1 MKNVMGQGLRLASL
15 AAMALMVAGSAFA
28 QERVSADQ
36 IRDRIRDRIEQRRLD
51 RAPKIQSALK
61 TPGGGAGYE
70 SLLLKGVVRTFVR
83 YTPNAVLLSGKRAPV
98 VFALH
103 GAKGSADKLQAY
115 LGLNAVADKEGFIV
129 VYPQGINQGWNDG
142 RESTITGDKYSTNV
156 DDSGFLEGLADALVV
171 QGVADG
177 RRLFLVGLDD
187 GGALALRLACDGN
200 GRFAAYGSVAASVG
214 LPIKDTCL
222 ASRAVPLVMIHGSD
236 DAVLPLAGNTERAA
250 PLDVAQVFVK
260 KAACGEPIT
269 TMLPKKDPADTAT
282 SVERR
287 TWASCKSGLGVEFY
301 TVKGGGH
308 QAPTT
313 NKTSASI
320 RAEPFVGARS
330 GDFDTGEA
338 MWAFFKRH
346 SR

>member
-1 MKNVMGQGLRLASL
+1 MRHVTIGTALALLALL
-15 AAMALMVAGSAFA
+15 AASPASA
-28 QERVSADQ
+28 QDRVSGDQ

-61 TPGGGAGYE
+61 TPGGGPGYE

-83 YTPNAVLLSGKRAPV
+83 YTPNTVLLSGKRAPV

-103 GAKGSADKLQAY
+103 GGKGSADKLQGY

-129 VYPQGINQGWNDG
+129 VYPQGINAGWNDG
-142 RESTITGDKYSTNV
+142 RDSTITGDKYSTNV
-156 DDSGFLEGLADALVV
+156 DDYGFLEGLADALVV

-177 RRLFLVGLDD
+177 RRLYLIGLDD
-187 GGALALRLACDGN
+187 GGALALRLACDGS
-200 GRFAAYGSVAASVG
+200 GRFAAYGSVGASVG
-214 LPIKDTCL
+214 LPIKETCK
-222 ASRAVPLVMIHGSD
+222 ASRAVPLVMIHGTD
-236 DAVLPLAGNTERAA
+236 DKVLPLSGTGERAA

-260 KAACGEPIT
+260 KAVCGEPVET
-269 TMLPKKDPADTAT
+269 KVPQKDPADTT

-287 TWASCKSGLGVEFY
+287 TWATCKSGVGVEFY

-313 NKTSASI
+313 NKTSASVQ
-320 RAEPFVGARS
+320 AEPFVGARS
-330 GDFDTGEA
+330 RDFDTGEA
-338 MWAFFKRH
+338 MWGFFKRFA
-346 SR
+346 R